1 MIDDGSGCGPNLS
14 VIFRWPVCVS
24 VPVQQSGNS
33 GGIGGDRYAEAIPVD
48 GLLVESKEQR

>member
-1 MIDDGSGCGPNLS
+1 MIDDGSDCVPNLS

-33 GGIGGDRYAEAIPVD
+33 GCIGGDRYAEAIPVD
-48 GLLVESKEQR
+48 RLLAESKE